1 MTDTRSWIGF
11 WLLGFWVRVLWLK
24 LSSIECLSI
33 HNSTILTLNYDHYHI
48 IHHFCYLW
56 RRRRSIFF
64 LHYNNSSHG
73 FQFALSITVIQKK
86 VGKIILI
93 FRTQSSV
100 LTIITGHTF
109 CFFYLYIFRYLW
121 IPLDSIAEII
131 KRRHPFPRGD
141 VNSSRC
147 FSIASWT
154 SFSEK
159 NLLHDKLSVR
169 QSGR

>member
-64 LHYNNSSHG
+64 LHYNISSHG

-100 LTIITGHTF
+100 LTIITVYSFLCTGNSLLVT
-109 CFFYLYIFRYLW
+109 
-121 IPLDSIAEII
+121 A
-131 KRRHPFPRGD
+131 FP
-141 VNSSRC
+141 SSSTGLALKYKITHFV
-147 FSIASWT
+147 FSIFTYLGTFEYPWT
-154 SFSEK
+154 V
-159 NLLHDKLSVR
+159 LLK
-169 QSGR
+169 